1 MAMDVKR
8 DPAILKK
15 KKIRR
20 AILGGLAIIAIIAI
34 SVAVSKLKPAAPGVS
49 ATTLWFGTVKRGPLV
64 REVHGAGTLVP
75 EDIRWI
81 PATTSGRVENIILR
95 PGAIVKPG
103 TVILV
108 LSNPD
113 LQMQTNNAELQW
125 KSSIAA
131 LENARSTLKAN
142 RVTQQAAVTDAESQ
156 LKVNEATL
164 EANKQLQEQGLVA
177 DLTVKQ
183 MQAAVD
189 QAQSRLERGE
199 GLAEHRDRERE
210 VVARASGSDGQPAEG
225 ELRNLPAPDERSRG
239 QEHDERCAA
248 DHPR

>member
-34 SVAVSKLKPAAPGVS
+34 SVAVSRLKPAAPTVS

-103 TVILV
+103 TVILT

-113 LQMQTNNAELQW
+113 LVMPWHAHERTGRREAAIT
-125 KSSIAA
+125 SSAMIAIRR
-131 LENARSTLKAN
+131 ARSTDCASI
-142 RVTQQAAVTDAESQ
+142 RIAP
-156 LKVNEATL
+156 
-164 EANKQLQEQGLVA
+164 
-177 DLTVKQ
+177 
-183 MQAAVD
+183 
-189 QAQSRLERGE
+189 
-199 GLAEHRDRERE
+199 
-210 VVARASGSDGQPAEG
+210 RAG
-225 ELRNLPAPDERSRG
+225 AP
-239 QEHDERCAA
+239 
-248 DHPR
+248 